1 MKKEF
6 YVENRNNS
14 LNRINDN
21 SIVILFAG
29 NAPKKTADEKYP
41 FTPNRNFYY
50 LTGVNEENHIL
61 LMSKINGKIKTRLF
75 INEVDLIREKWEG
88 KSLRDK
94 EALDISGV
102 DNVDYLGNFN
112 SFINKLISSVED
124 LNIYLDLEKNSYEG
138 KETLSENFA
147 KDIKN
152 KYPQV
157 CL

>member
-6 YVENRNNS
+6 YVRNRSNS
-14 LNRINDN
+14 LNKVKDN

-29 NAPKKTADEKYP
+29 SAPKKTGDEKYQ

-61 LMSKINGKIKTRLF
+61 LMSKINGEIKTQLF
-75 INEVDLIREKWEG
+75 IKEVDPIREKWEG
-88 KSLRDK
+88 KTLRDK

-102 DNVDYLGNFN
+102 DSVDYLGNFN

-124 LNIYLDLEKNSYEG
+124 LNIYLDLEKDSYEG
-138 KETLSENFA
+138 KETLAENFA
-147 KDIKN
+147 KD
-152 KYPQV
+152 
-157 CL
+157 